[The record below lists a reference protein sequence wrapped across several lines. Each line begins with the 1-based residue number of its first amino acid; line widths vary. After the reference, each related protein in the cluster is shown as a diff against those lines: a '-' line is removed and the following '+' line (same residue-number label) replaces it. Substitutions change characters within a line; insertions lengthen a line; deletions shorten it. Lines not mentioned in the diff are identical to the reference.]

1 MKDNKLISMVEF
13 VLENQKN
20 RTEDWRHK
28 EGYHSE
34 CNTAMLVNV
43 YNYANFLKQPLTLGM
58 FVPCDLEGNVLKHP
72 DTYKESE
79 MYCTHEGLDI
89 YREKYQQA
97 KERVLFEGFEM
108 TQNPFPCQ
116 DFYTIES
123 STFSIQ
129 YHSKDNHLNTFT
141 FKTIEDLIDRDLTLT
156 PNALKQIG

>member
-58 FVPCDLEGNVLKHP
+58 FVPCDLGNVLEEPNCPSQYMGKQSYA
-72 DTYKESE
+72 DRYK
-79 MYCTHEGLDI
+79 
-89 YREKYQQA
+89 KA
-97 KERVLFEGFEM
+97 KERVLFEFETDNM
-108 TQNPFPCQ
+108 DVIRWMSTCTSMEELLRVI
-116 DFYTIES
+116 DF
-123 STFSIQ
+123 
-129 YHSKDNHLNTFT
+129 
-141 FKTIEDLIDRDLTLT
+141 DLTLT